1 MFTDEFCGFA
11 LPVSVVRNL
20 LGPISQL
27 SPSFRSL
34 ISIYDWHERKQ
45 HPGNRAGR
53 NRPRSLS
60 ASRAALRC
68 NRIQLDAREAGPTS
82 PVFFLCIPLRIQPRS
97 GERMQPTAQAVGYLS
112 ENVFKPRRGERKSA
126 ASRELPAPGKHSSL
140 LQSKLILPARCRDC
154 IRPCGFST

>member
-1 MFTDEFCGFA
+1 MFTDLFCGFT
-11 LPVSVVRNL
+11 LLVSVVRNL

-34 ISIYDWHERKQ
+34 ILIYDWHERKQ
-45 HPGNRAGR
+45 HPGNRHGR

-82 PVFFLCIPLRIQPRS
+82 PVFFWVSRCESSREAAKECS
-97 GERMQPTAQAVGYLS
+97 
-112 ENVFKPRRGERKSA
+112 PRRKPWE
-126 ASRELPAPGKHSSL
+126 
-140 LQSKLILPARCRDC
+140 I
-154 IRPCGFST
+154 